1 MFLEA
6 LAAEAHAVECILL
19 ASSAN
24 VYGNAA
30 EGVLDESTPLRPA
43 NDYAVSKAAMEYMA
57 RLWFDKL
64 PIVIA
69 RPFNYTGIGPS
80 DAFLLLKIVGH
91 FPRGLTR
98 IELGNRDV
106 FRDFSDV
113 RALPRREWLR
123 VWQEW

>member
-69 RPFNYTGIGPS
+69 RPFNYTGIGQS
-80 DAFLLLKIVGH
+80 DAFLLPKRSEERRVGNECVSTCRS
-91 FPRGLTR
+91 RG
-98 IELGNRDV
+98 
-106 FRDFSDV
+106 S
-113 RALPRREWLR
+113 PYH
-123 VWQEW
+123 